1 METEETIDT
10 IETTESTETNEVEES
25 SNNNNIGEEITNN
38 NIEDI
43 NLYGTGNDNEINN
56 TTEVDYID
64 FEDDA
69 LLPFKDVFKDSKI
82 SKADFENFKTKIEEK
97 ASPKEFSKDMLEIY
111 GEEAPK
117 VLNDYQRLTNN
128 IFTPEEKETLNRLPS
143 IYKTLMVKMGK
154 TLGERY
160 NKLQS
165 DYGILNQETQA
176 IPELNRIN
184 AEERFNRLTE
194 QLLNGRLSTEDYN
207 RIKQER
213 LELAKYL

>member
-10 IETTESTETNEVEES
+10 IETTESTETNEVDES
-25 SNNNNIGEEITNN
+25 GNNNNIEEEITNN

-56 TTEVDYID
+56 ATEVDYID

-97 ASPKEFSKDMLEIY
+97 ASAKEFSRDMIEIY

-176 IPELNRIN
+176 IPELNRVN
-184 AEERFNRLTE
+184 AEERFNKLTE
-194 QLLNGRLSTEDYN
+194 QLLNGRLSAEEYN
-207 RIKQER
+207 HIKQER